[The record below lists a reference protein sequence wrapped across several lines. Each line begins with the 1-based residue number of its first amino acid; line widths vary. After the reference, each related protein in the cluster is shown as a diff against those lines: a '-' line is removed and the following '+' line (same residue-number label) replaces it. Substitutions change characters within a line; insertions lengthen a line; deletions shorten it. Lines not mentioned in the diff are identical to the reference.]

1 MMAPRS
7 TDPQQQ
13 MMNQM
18 MQFMPIMFI
27 FFAFSVP
34 AGLVLYWVTTNLF
47 TFAQQYFM
55 TGWGSL
61 SMPKSFSIAALA
73 SSFLGTKPA
82 EAEPKRSGKSAS
94 SSVLAAQPSSNGAK
108 TAPESA
114 RTVEEAI
121 DQAKGQGNN
130 KKRRKRR

>member
-1 MMAPRS
+1 
-7 TDPQQQ
+7 

-61 SMPKSFSIAALA
+61 SLPKSFSVSSLA
-73 SSFLGTKPA
+73 SSLLGTKPTQ
-82 EAEPKRSGKSAS
+82 PDTKHHGKSGS

-108 TAPESA
+108 TTPENA
-114 RTVEEAI
+114 KTIEEAI